1 MKKIVIIG
9 AGSLVFS
16 SRLTADLLSY
26 PLLADSHFALVD
38 IDPER
43 LDYAGQILAK
53 MCQQGPYPEASYSLH
68 EDRCEALKEADF
80 VISSILVGG
89 YEAIQS
95 EIDIPKKYGVCQA
108 IGDTLTPGGIM
119 RCLRTLPI

>member
-43 LDYAGQILAK
+43 LDYAGQIVSKICEKGSNLSGKLHILA
-53 MCQQGPYPEASYSLH
+53 LT
-68 EDRCEALKEADF
+68 DF
-80 VISSILVGG
+80 PV
-89 YEAIQS
+89 
-95 EIDIPKKYGVCQA
+95 
-108 IGDTLTPGGIM
+108 
-119 RCLRTLPI
+119 